1 MNKLALALA
10 LTAPGALTLSAQGP
24 DLKTLSGGAQAL
36 HAQTKRAIV
45 AAAEKMKAEDYGFAP
60 TDGVRTFGQLV
71 GHVAD
76 AQYTFCSAASGAENP
91 APGIEKSK
99 TSKDDLVAAL
109 KEGMAYCDKVYS
121 ATTDTNVAEIVKF
134 FGGERTRLN
143 VLSFNTTHNYEHYG
157 NMVTYMRI
165 KGVVPP
171 TSEGRAPA
179 PPAKK

>member
-1 MNKLALALA
+1 MTKLTFACLMG
-10 LTAPGALTLSAQGP
+10 TLTLAAQEP
-24 DLKTLSGGAQAL
+24 DMKTLSGGAQAL
-36 HAQTKRAIV
+36 HNQTKKALI
-45 AAAEKMKAEDYGFAP
+45 AAAEKMDAANYSYAP

-76 AQYTFCSAASGAENP
+76 AQYTFCSAAMGEKNP

-99 TSKDDLVAAL
+99 TEKADLVAAI
-109 KEGMAYCDKVYS
+109 KDGMAYCDKAY
-121 ATTDTNVAEIVKF
+121 AGTTDANVAQIVKF

-157 NMVTYMRI
+157 NMVTYMRM

-171 TSEGRAPA
+171 TSERAPSM
-179 PPAKK
+179 PAKK

>member
-1 MNKLALALA
+1 MTKLAIALVA
-10 LTAPGALTLSAQGP
+10 AAASLPAQAP

-36 HAQTKRAIV
+36 HNQTKGAII

-76 AQYTFCSAASGAENP
+76 AQYSFCSAATGETHAP
-91 APGIEKSK
+91 AGIEKSK
-99 TSKDDLVAAL
+99 KAKEELVAAL
-109 KEGMAYCDKVYS
+109 KEAMAYCDKAYAS
-121 ATTDTNVAEIVKF
+121 TTDANAAQVVKF

-171 TSEGRAPA
+171 TSE
-179 PPAKK
+179 KKQ

>member
-1 MNKLALALA
+1 MTKLTFAGLIAAVTLA
-10 LTAPGALTLSAQGP
+10 AQGP
-24 DLKTLSGGAQAL
+24 DMKTLSGGAQAL
-36 HAQTKRAIV
+36 HNQTKKALI
-45 AAAEKMKAEDYGFAP
+45 AAAEKMDAKDYAYAP

-76 AQYTFCSAASGAENP
+76 AQYTFCSAAMSEKNP

-99 TSKDDLVAAL
+99 TEKADLVAAI
-109 KEGMAYCDKVYS
+109 KDAMAYCDKAYA
-121 ATTDTNVAEIVKF
+121 ATTDANVAEIVKF

-157 NMVTYMRI
+157 NMVTYMRM

-171 TSEGRAPA
+171 TSERAPSM
-179 PPAKK
+179 PAKK